1 MVGGGKLGAKE
12 RRGRWPKQVRKAEG
26 EHQQE

>member
-12 RRGRWPKQVRKAEG
+12 RRGSWPKQEGKAEG
-26 EHQQE
+26 ENQQE